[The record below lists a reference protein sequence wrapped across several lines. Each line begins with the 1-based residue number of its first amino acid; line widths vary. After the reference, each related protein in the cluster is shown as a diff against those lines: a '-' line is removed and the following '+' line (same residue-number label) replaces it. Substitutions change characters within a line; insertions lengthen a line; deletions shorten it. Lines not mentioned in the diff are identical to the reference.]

1 MVVKPPY
8 FPNRG
13 DIVKLEFGSAQQFT
27 AESIQRVFTLRN
39 SGMSFDDIAITLNNE
54 LQQQGREQTGYRPV
68 LVISPIKYNQM
79 ASLVLA
85 CPITT
90 NPKGLK
96 FEVPLIEGMKTKG
109 VVLADQI
116 KTLDWKARKVKFVE
130 SVTEDLIE
138 EVQAKLETLIL

>member
-1 MVVKPPY
+1 MVVKPY
-8 FPNRG
+8 FPDRG

-27 AESIQRVFTLRN
+27 AESIRRVFTLHG
-39 SGMSFDDIAITLNNE
+39 SGMSFDDIARTLNNE
-54 LQQQGREQTGYRPV
+54 LQQQGREQTGYRPF

-90 NPKGLK
+90 TPKGLR
-96 FEVPLIEGMKTKG
+96 FEVPLVEGMETKG
-109 VVLADQI
+109 VVLTDQI
-116 KTLDWKARKVKFVE
+116 KTLDWKARKVKYVE
-130 SVTEDLIE
+130 SITEDLIE